1 MKKRIICAGFGGQG
15 IMFLGKL
22 IAYTMMHEGKHV
34 TYIPS
39 YGPEMRGGTANCNV
53 IVADDEI
60 DSPMVDEADAVIVM
74 NQPSYEK
81 FKSAVR
87 PGGLLIVNS
96 SLINVTDPPKDAKL
110 VEVPATDIANE
121 MGNVRLAN
129 MIIMGVYN
137 TAEKLIDVEKIFA
150 ALPKF
155 LGGKKERFI
164 PINKEAILKGAEVYA
179 ESA

>member
-1 MKKRIICAGFGGQG
+1 MKEKIICAGFGGQG

-22 IAYTMMHEGKHV
+22 VAFTMMHEDKHV

-53 IVADDEI
+53 IVSDDEI
-60 DSPMVDEADAVIVM
+60 DSPMVDEADTVVVM

-81 FKSAVR
+81 FKKVVR
-87 PGGLLIVNS
+87 PGGLLLVNT
-96 SLINVTDPPKDAKL
+96 SLVNVTNPPENVTL
-110 VEVPATDIANE
+110 VEVPATRMANE

-129 MIIMGVYN
+129 MIILGVYN
-137 TAEKLIDVEKIFA
+137 KIRGLADTQKFFDA
-150 ALPKF
+150 FPAF

-164 PINKEAILKGAEVYA
+164 PINKEAVNKGIEFY
-179 ESA
+179 ETTS

>member
-1 MKKRIICAGFGGQG
+1 MKEKIICAGFGGQG

-22 IAYTMMHEGKHV
+22 VAFTMMHEDKHV

-53 IVADDEI
+53 IVSDDEI
-60 DSPMVDEADAVIVM
+60 DSPMVDEADTVIVM

-81 FKSAVR
+81 FKNSVR
-87 PGGLLIVNS
+87 PGGLLVVNT
-96 SLINVTDPPKDAKL
+96 SLINPADPPENVRL
-110 VEVPATDIANE
+110 LEVPATRMANE

-129 MIIMGVYN
+129 MIILGVYN
-137 TAEKLIDVEKIFA
+137 KVRGLTDKQKFFD
-150 ALPKF
+150 ALPSF

-164 PINKEAILKGAEVYA
+164 PVNKEAVNKGVELY
-179 ESA
+179 ETTS